1 MNRFLSFKDVSL
13 PIDDDVV
20 DCPQEFCHD
29 KPYDSILIKAK
40 YLRTTYNSNSDTIT
54 NYIVCDIVMSYGTIE
69 RQLGISK
76 RDLYYLFS
84 EKETITKAEILHKL
98 LESGYIE
105 DIIFG

>member
-1 MNRFLSFKDVSL
+1 MNKFLSFKDVTI
-13 PIDDDVV
+13 PIDDDIL
-20 DCPQEFCHD
+20 DYPQEFCHD
-29 KPYDSILIKAK
+29 KPYDSILIKVK
-40 YLRTTYNSNSDTIT
+40 DLYSSYNPKSDTNT
-54 NYIVCDIVMSYGTIE
+54 NYIVCDIVLSYGTIE

-105 DIIFG
+105 DVIFC